1 MSVNEHLIYD
11 AALARWGYDKQVL
24 KTIEECGELAGAL
37 SRFLSQGQNVR
48 QVCEEAADVEIMLG
62 QLRFNGLGSMVE
74 DEKNR
79 KLLRLSQRLLA
90 QAEPEIDELRPNI
103 AGTFNEALDDIEQAQ
118 ALYHRGFGTAAD
130 KRRAAQFIRRAIG
143 QLWQVAQ
150 HCVSEAQRTE
160 AKSQEQ
166 QQ

>member
-1 MSVNEHLIYD
+1 MSVNEYLIYD
-11 AALARWGYDKQVL
+11 AALARWSHDKQVL

-37 SRFLSQGQNVR
+37 CRLLSQGQNLR
-48 QVCEEAADVEIMLG
+48 QVCEGAADVEIMLG
-62 QLRFNGLGSMVE
+62 QLRFNRLGSMVE

-79 KLLRLSQRLLA
+79 KLLHLSQRLLA
-90 QAEPEIDELRPNI
+90 QAEPEIAELRPNI

-118 ALYHRGFGTAAD
+118 ALYNRGFGNAAD
-130 KRRAAQFIRRAIG
+130 KRRAAQFTRRAIG

-150 HCVSEAQRTE
+150 HCVNEAQRTE
-160 AKSQEQ
+160 AKLQEQ